1 MHIHAVA
8 VNRISISE
16 IGATK
21 ATVTV
26 ECTET
31 SSQIQPIVVPIVTIN
46 ADTTNRQEK
55 IVRCGSTE
63 KSVDFT
69 QLMPS
74 THYNI
79 SAVVV
84 LQDKTCLLH
93 NETFKTEAEEIQSQ
107 GLIALA
113 ISLGLV
119 SNLIVCICYC
129 NIIIIVGSLHM
140 RRAEKRRTTC
150 NLVLP
155 RGGSRVPNVV
165 KHNVVQKVHPETYK
179 VDLSSRPTTAIAHA
193 SFSNLKVTTV

>member
-16 IGATK
+16 IEATK

-31 SSQIQPIVVPIVTIN
+31 SSQIQPIVVPIN
-46 ADTTNRQEK
+46 ADTTDRQEK

-63 KSVDFT
+63 KSVNFT

-79 SAVVV
+79 SAVVI

-113 ISLGLV
+113 VSLSFLGLV
-119 SNLIVCICYC
+119 FTVTNLIVCIKQNCC
-129 NIIIIVGSLHM
+129 IFI
-140 RRAEKRRTTC
+140 
-150 NLVLP
+150 
-155 RGGSRVPNVV
+155 
-165 KHNVVQKVHPETYK
+165 KHNVVQKAHPETYK
-179 VDLSSRPTTAIAHA
+179 VDLSSRPSSAIAHA
-193 SFSNLKVTTV
+193 SFSNLKLVTTV